1 MLTIPPVI
9 ARMQQMNIVVDEINT
24 QSREAAS
31 MYEASLE
38 PFSAGFDKLLGQHAN
53 EFDRYRLDE
62 VVVAA
67 IAPVVCFTVVP
78 ALFMILTI
86 RV

>member
-1 MLTIPPVI
+1 MLTRPQVI

-67 IAPVVCFTVVP
+67 IAPVVCFTVVL

>member
-1 MLTIPPVI
+1 MLTRPQVI

-38 PFSAGFDKLLGQHAN
+38 PFSAGFDKLLG
-53 EFDRYRLDE
+53 FFGRGL
-62 VVVAA
+62 
-67 IAPVVCFTVVP
+67 
-78 ALFMILTI
+78 
-86 RV
+86 